1 MRTKAISIA
10 VVAPLVAVIVV
21 GVLKIPLAA
30 AQVDA
35 TSSPTTENSATSTD
49 PSFTDTDATSTA
61 PSDTTSTASSSTPAI
76 ESAPQELTL
85 VHIIGTK
92 YIDYFTDGTNTYTYP
107 GDPEIH
113 AHIAEKDAPIP
124 THDGLRWVHSTGQ
137 YLYDTASGDLEVGQ
151 YALQPSGTYIQK
163 AHPFVSATSSAAVT
177 VPESG
182 TTTITT
188 SSNDALIST
197 ASSSSNTEPST
208 TASDADNVIPAEQT
222 SATSSPTQ

>member
-1 MRTKAISIA
+1 MRIKAISIA

-30 AQVDA
+30 AQV
-35 TSSPTTENSATSTD
+35 EATSTESSSTSTE
-49 PSFTDTDATSTA
+49 PTSTDIDATGTA
-61 PSDTTSTASSSTPAI
+61 LSDTTSTSSSSTPAA

-92 YIDYFTDGTNTYTYP
+92 YIDYFTDGTNTYTFP

-113 AHIAEKDAPIP
+113 AHIADKDAPIP
-124 THDGLRWVHSTGQ
+124 THEGLTWVHSTGQ

-151 YALQPSGTYIQK
+151 YALQLNGTFIQK
-163 AHPFVSATSSAAVT
+163 AHPFVSATSSAAAT

-182 TTTITT
+182 PATTTT
-188 SSNDALIST
+188 SSDDVSIST
-197 ASSSSNTEPST
+197 ASSPSDTEPST
-208 TASDADNVIPAEQT
+208 AVSDADTTPADQT
-222 SATSSPTQ
+222 VSTSSSTQ

>member
-1 MRTKAISIA
+1 MRIKAISIA

-35 TSSPTTENSATSTD
+35 TSSLTTEKFSTSTETTSTD
-49 PSFTDTDATSTA
+49 IDTIGTA
-61 PSDTTSTASSSTPAI
+61 PSDTTSISSSSTPAT
-76 ESAPQELTL
+76 ESAPQDLTL

-92 YIDYFTDGTNTYTYP
+92 YIDYFTDGTKTYTFP

-124 THDGLRWVHSTGQ
+124 THEGLTWVHSTGQ

-151 YALQPSGTYIQK
+151 YALQPNGTYIQK
-163 AHPFVSATSSAAVT
+163 AHPFVSATSSAAAI

-182 TTTITT
+182 TAATTT
-188 SSNDALIST
+188 SSNDASIST
-197 ASSSSNTEPST
+197 ASSPSDTEPT
-208 TASDADNVIPAEQT
+208 TAVSDAENVTPAEQT
-222 SATSSPTQ
+222 SATSSSTQ